1 MSKAIIFNASP
12 RPKGNCAAIASR
24 MEEELAEKGFDVRRV
39 DFRTA
44 TIGYCKGCDAC
55 KRHDE
60 PWCVQKD
67 DMGALLPEL
76 DAADCLVMLTP
87 IYWGDITAQAKTF
100 VDRMY
105 AFFAPAKESMT
116 VATKFGKKV
125 AVVTTSG
132 SMPVEAVAE
141 KTQAVINSLG
151 IAGYTEGRSLSLNQL
166 NVPGAVNDSEEY
178 LAEVDELVGW
188 LSE

>member
-1 MSKAIIFNASP
+1 
-12 RPKGNCAAIASR
+12 
-24 MEEELAEKGFDVRRV
+24 
-39 DFRTA
+39 
-44 TIGYCKGCDAC
+44 
-55 KRHDE
+55 
-60 PWCVQKD
+60 
-67 DMGALLPEL
+67 
-76 DAADCLVMLTP
+76 
-87 IYWGDITAQAKTF
+87 
-100 VDRMY
+100 
-105 AFFAPAKESMT
+105 MT

-132 SMPVEAVAE
+132 SMPEEAVAE